1 MISNIMPRSKK
12 RKDKISKKKPEYTKA
27 VPQILKSDKYKSLI
41 NEAINT
47 INTTRNKL
55 MESGYSYDDADLFVK
70 QRYVHNL
77 QTFSDPVN
85 GAIALLADLK
95 TRIDIDAQINPD
107 PELVGSKYL
116 RLLEEMRKTLK
127 LVNEMK
133 QKIVTHRVQFID
145 DNVLDF
151 DNFID
156 AETEE
161 EIIDAHHK
169 ENVENGN
176 NK

>member
-1 MISNIMPRSKK
+1 MISNSMPRSKK
-12 RKDKISKKKPEYTKA
+12 RKSKKSENKAEYTKNI
-27 VPQILKSDKYKSLI
+27 PQILKSDEYKSLI

-55 MESGYSYDDADLFVK
+55 IESGYSYDDADLFVK
-70 QRYVHNL
+70 QRYMHNL

-107 PELVGSKYL
+107 PELIGSKYL

-133 QKIVTHRVQFID
+133 QKVVTHRVQFAD
-145 DNVLDF
+145 DNILNF

-161 EIIDAHHK
+161 QIIDAHYK
-169 ENVENGN
+169 DEVENGN
-176 NK
+176 N